1 MFPLKTSMFYECVLR
16 KFSNAEVCR
25 KLTSIKQKMGD
36 DVGEATQKFSHFI
49 SIDSLTF
56 IFFLNSIMK
65 LSTNNFLVTIMSEF
79 KVENKRVDMQTYVH
93 SRRQQRYENVV
104 TYSAECKQIRHDIA
118 SQCGHHL
125 TCKNVDIV
133 TKCSKQKKKAT
144 LDCVKGVNLSKPT
157 E

>member
-1 MFPLKTSMFYECVLR
+1 
-16 KFSNAEVCR
+16 
-25 KLTSIKQKMGD
+25 MGD

-93 SRRQQRYENVV
+93 SRR
-104 TYSAECKQIRHDIA
+104 
-118 SQCGHHL
+118 
-125 TCKNVDIV
+125 
-133 TKCSKQKKKAT
+133 
-144 LDCVKGVNLSKPT
+144 
-157 E
+157 